1 MKKPSGFTL
10 IELLV
15 VISIIGL
22 LAALA
27 LPAIN
32 GALKRAQMTQTLSN
46 ARQLYTA
53 TFQASLD
60 AVTTGSGYGWPADG
74 GGSWQAWTT
83 NLTNGYLSAND
94 FRKLISAPGRM
105 VAGSAV
111 LSTVGAS
118 NGLKLY
124 NIGEAS
130 PNDNLFLSSANVT
143 FGNGSGI
150 VAATNNVPFGDA
162 GVVIFRK
169 GGDGLVIRWTQRTD
183 TNLVTSTNIVSGG

>member
-32 GALKRAQMTQTLSN
+32 GALKRAQMTQSLSN

-53 TFQASLD
+53 TFQAALD
-60 AVTTGSGYGWPADG
+60 ATTTGSGYGWPAEGD
-74 GGSWQAWTT
+74 GSWVGWAT
-83 NLTNGYLSAND
+83 NLTEGKYLSTND
-94 FRKLISAPGRM
+94 FRKLVAAAGRP
-105 VAGSAV
+105 VGSTNTIAQAGTIGGV
-111 LSTVGAS
+111 KVYNVGEGS
-118 NGLKLY
+118 GNEL
-124 NIGEAS
+124 
-130 PNDNLFLSSANVT
+130 LFISSANVT
-143 FGNGSGI
+143 FSGTG
-150 VAATNNVPFGDA
+150 VASTNNVPFGDA

-169 GGDGLVIRWTQRTD
+169 GGDGLIIRWNQRTD
-183 TNLVTSTNIVSGG
+183 TNIASSTNVVTGN